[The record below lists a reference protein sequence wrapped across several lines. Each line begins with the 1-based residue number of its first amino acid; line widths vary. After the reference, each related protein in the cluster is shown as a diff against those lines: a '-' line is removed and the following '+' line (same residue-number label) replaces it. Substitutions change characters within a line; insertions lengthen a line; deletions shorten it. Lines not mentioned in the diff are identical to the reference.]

1 MEWNIKMIEGI
12 CESTAKTLAEEKME
26 IKGHDIYFVDFGGYF
41 GYSMLVYL
49 NGEYIHY
56 ANDYELH
63 HAYIVKEKGKAGLRE
78 YFIEQAKRK
87 LFTEEEFAE
96 PIKTYDEYNA
106 KRYYIHNYY
115 PMQKVRESIFAINP
129 TDEEKRAFKER
140 TKDWTY
146 NPVGF
151 CYMPDAEFVARNVE
165 LAEQLEK
172 AKEDTLNNF
181 DYWKSAFLYEM
192 YNHEYGINWEADYS
206 TLSAF
211 GNIGWHEDDIAT
223 YFKEL
228 GFNETQKAAYR
239 AARAQYWENEK
250 EAM

>member
-1 MEWNIKMIEGI
+1 MEWNIEMIESI
-12 CESTAKTLAEEKME
+12 AEKSASEIAEEHTTV
-26 IKGHDIYFVDFGGYF
+26 KGHDIYFVDFEGYF

-49 NGEYIHY
+49 NGGYIHY

-63 HAYIVKEKGKAGLRE
+63 HGSHKGDKQYLRN
-78 YFIEQAKRK
+78 YYIEQAKRK
-87 LFTEEEFAE
+87 LFTEAEFAE

-106 KRYYIHNYY
+106 KRYYIYNYY
-115 PMQKVRESIFAINP
+115 PMQKERESIFAINP
-129 TDEEKRAFKER
+129 TDEKKRAFKER

-146 NPVGF
+146 NPIGF
-151 CYMPDAEFVARNVE
+151 CYMPDKDFVKRNIE
-165 LAEQLEK
+165 LANQLEK

-192 YNHEYGINWEADYS
+192 WNHEYAINWEADYS

-239 AARAQYWENEK
+239 AARAQYWDEQK

>member
-1 MEWNIKMIEGI
+1 MEWNIKMIESI
-12 CESTAKTLAEEKME
+12 AEKSASEIAEEHTTV
-26 IKGHDIYFVDFGGYF
+26 KGHDIYFVDFEGYF

-49 NGEYIHY
+49 NGGYIHY

-63 HAYIVKEKGKAGLRE
+63 HPSHKGDKEYLRN
-78 YFIEQAKRK
+78 YYIEQAKAK
-87 LFTEEEFAE
+87 LFTEEELGE
-96 PIKTYDEYNA
+96 PLRSYDDYTRKN
-106 KRYYIHNYY
+106 YYLHNYY
-115 PMQKVRESIFAINP
+115 PMQAERESIFAINP
-129 TDEEKRAFKER
+129 TDEEKKAFKER

-151 CYMPDAEFVARNVE
+151 CYMPDAEFVKRNIK
-165 LAEQLEK
+165 LANQLEK
-172 AKEDTLNNF
+172 VKEDTIDNF

-211 GNIGWHEDDIAT
+211 GNIEYHDDNLKA
-223 YFKEL
+223 YFDEL
-228 GFNETQKAAYR
+228 GFNETQRTAYM

>member
-1 MEWNIKMIEGI
+1 MEWNIRMIEEI
-12 CESTAKTLAEEKME
+12 TEDRAKELAEEKME
-26 IKGHDIYFVDFGGYF
+26 IKGHQIYFVDFGGYF

-49 NGEYIHY
+49 NGGYIYY

-63 HAYIVKEKGKAGLRE
+63 HAHMVKEKGRSGLRE
-78 YFIEQAKRK
+78 YFIEQAKAK

-96 PIKTYDEYNA
+96 PIRNYDEYT
-106 KRYYIHNYY
+106 KKSYYLHNYY
-115 PMQKVRESIFAINP
+115 PMQKERESIFAINP
-129 TDEEKRAFKER
+129 SEEEKADFKKR
-140 TKDWTY
+140 TKGWTY

-151 CYMPDAEFVARNVE
+151 CYMPDADFVARNKE
-165 LAEQLEK
+165 LTIQLEK
-172 AKEDTLNNF
+172 AKEDTINNF

-211 GNIGWHEDDIAT
+211 GNVGWHEDDIAT